1 MRRATRARERPPAG
15 THAPDR
21 DPGQGLAHDRLH
33 VHPCPAC
40 ACPKQPTA
48 ALPNE
53 HTPQVVAQKGCH
65 RVHAVSASVR
75 RGRLETAQPRTTAG
89 RRLGLASPGWCGLL
103 AVLAQAVAAA
113 ACSARPVACATVA
126 TPGVLRLRG
135 GMRCV
140 VQRVKSASVT
150 VDGATVSSIGRLCRG
165 SLHRGVSVSLISV
178 VDDDAL
184 VHASTP
190 CVCVR
195 ACVRACVRVPAQ
207 RGDWRWLKAQGKA
220 CACLWVFRQRT
231 PPRALNGWRKSS
243 RAVGEKTRARAHSP
257 VAAHRIAAA
266 AQPQRAGAAMVVQA
280 TYNLS
285 RVNTAFLTSEHC

>member
-1 MRRATRARERPPAG
+1 
-15 THAPDR
+15 
-21 DPGQGLAHDRLH
+21 
-33 VHPCPAC
+33 
-40 ACPKQPTA
+40 
-48 ALPNE
+48 
-53 HTPQVVAQKGCH
+53 
-65 RVHAVSASVR
+65 VSASVR